1 MITSQTIELE
11 IKGIVKGARELSRHY
26 RNDKDGKEA
35 IIRIG
40 IYLDDVVKAIP
51 KADLP
56 TENGVELYGWDVKRD
71 ATLYPIVGND
81 RILEEIIRNS
91 GSLHE
96 IEQKL
101 EPMREES
108 AAKDKE
114 LYERIE
120 KLSLEI
126 KELKDIELRVENLLL
141 DYTGIVINAAG
152 SNIKPNAKPN
162 IYYKDGDKIRLFYG
176 INDGREKSQPVFACF
191 VKTITNAD
199 SHPRVKQTPYVA
211 EAIALSEETCS
222 FVISAEDAKMIEKIN
237 QEKQL
242 LDKCKVVI
250 VY

>member
-1 MITSQTIELE
+1 M
-11 IKGIVKGARELSRHY
+11 
-26 RNDKDGKEA
+26 
-35 IIRIG
+35 
-40 IYLDDVVKAIP
+40 
-51 KADLP
+51 
-56 TENGVELYGWDVKRD
+56 
-71 ATLYPIVGND
+71 GND

-101 EPMREES
+101 APMREES
-108 AAKDKE
+108 AARDKE
-114 LYERIE
+114 VYERIE

-126 KELKDIELRVENLLL
+126 KELKNIELRVESLLL

-162 IYYKDGDKIRLFYG
+162 TYYKDGDETKLFYG
-176 INDGREKSQPVFACF
+176 INDGRAKAQPVFACF

-199 SHPRVKQTPYVA
+199 NHPRVKQTPYIA
-211 EAIALSEETCS
+211 KAIALSEEKCS

-237 QEKQL
+237 QEKHL